1 MQGFELAHP
10 NILFISGVNEG
21 VGPTEPWQKD
31 LPDSEQPQDVWEE
44 SQEGSCIGVATA
56 RGLKPDQG
64 DSATNIYI

>member
-31 LPDSEQPQDVWEE
+31 LPDSEQPQDVPDEKWFII
-44 SQEGSCIGVATA
+44 GSPQKTSMV
-56 RGLKPDQG
+56 LKTPIC
-64 DSATNIYI
+64 AA